1 MLDRNTGMFSLFPDF
16 YEQLATLMNE
26 RRAYGMM
33 KVKILESPRVFLFS
47 ADLIEVLLHSNELL
61 DKTDIYKYLH
71 SFIGFG
77 ILNRFVGVSEDG
89 MHGGKHQRLKKLSK
103 LPFGL

>member
-1 MLDRNTGMFSLFPDF
+1 
-16 YEQLATLMNE
+16 
-26 RRAYGMM
+26 MM

-71 SFIGFG
+71 SFIGLG
-77 ILNRFVGVSEDG
+77 ILNRLVVVY
-89 MHGGKHQRLKKLSK
+89 
-103 LPFGL
+103 